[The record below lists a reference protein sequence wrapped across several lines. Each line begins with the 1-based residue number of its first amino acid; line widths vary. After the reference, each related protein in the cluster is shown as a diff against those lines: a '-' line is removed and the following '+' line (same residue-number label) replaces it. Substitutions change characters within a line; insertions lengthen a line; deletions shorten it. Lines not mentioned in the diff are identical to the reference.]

1 MKVNNSKCDTNG
13 KYNEIKIK
21 KITFM
26 ITVIIVDLWRETEDL
41 VEWNSGRSLLE
52 IFDAIVINLLFP
64 LSHYWFSEN

>member
-26 ITVIIVDLWRETEDL
+26 ITVIIVDLWRETEHL